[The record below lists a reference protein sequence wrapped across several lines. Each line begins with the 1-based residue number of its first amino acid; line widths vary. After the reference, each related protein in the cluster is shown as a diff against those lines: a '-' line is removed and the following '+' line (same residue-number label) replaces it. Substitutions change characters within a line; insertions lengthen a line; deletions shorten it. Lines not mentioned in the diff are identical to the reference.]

1 MRPVRVVIAVILGLA
16 GLVWMAQGL
25 GVLPGTAMSGSIF
38 WAIVGAA
45 LVVVAVAMIAVER
58 RRASAAPPPD
68 APPPATPPAT

>member
-45 LVVVAVAMIAVER
+45 LVVVAVVIIALER
-58 RRASAAPPPD
+58 RRAGTPPAAPPTV
-68 APPPATPPAT
+68 PPAA

>member
-38 WAIVGAA
+38 WAVVGAA
-45 LVVVAVAMIAVER
+45 LVVAAVAIIAIER
-58 RRASAAPPPD
+58 RRSSAPPPT
-68 APPPATPPAT
+68 APPTAPPAA